1 MMPAQRTVLAAL
13 VLHAALAF
21 SVLGA
26 DAMRVHFID
35 VGQGDATLVEL
46 PCGAVLIDT
55 GGEEWPE
62 RSPRY
67 RSTPALV
74 DYLTTFFDSR
84 PDLGGRLDLLVLTHP
99 HKDHTLGVSEVVSRF
114 RPRNVVHNN
123 ERRGSGID
131 GQRTLIRYARSTAD
145 VNSWY
150 VLERLIDK
158 ETGMTNSTIYP
169 LDCGTIDPEIRV
181 LWGGVRPR
189 PPGWHRKDHRDGN
202 NHSIVVRLDFGD
214 ASVLWTGDLE
224 EAEEPGDR
232 AGIESLVDAYAANG
246 LLDVD
251 VYQVGHHGSH
261 NGTTTDLLDAMSP
274 EIAVISAGPA
284 GCERRGYTAYSY
296 GHPRESVVQ
305 ELEAAATAVR
315 TSPASVRTYL
325 GTGPSSPLN
334 LRTVTKAVY
343 STGWDGTVV
352 LAALADGT
360 WSVES
365 LAGTGPCID

>member
-1 MMPAQRTVLAAL
+1 MPARRTVFAAL
-13 VLHAALAF
+13 VVHAALTA
-21 SVLGA
+21 SVLA
-26 DAMRVHFID
+26 DDVMRVHFID
-35 VGQGDATLVEL
+35 VGQGDAALVEF
-46 PCGAVLIDT
+46 PCGSILIDT

-62 RSPRY
+62 RRPRY
-67 RSTPALV
+67 RSTPVLV
-74 DYLTTFFDSR
+74 DYLTKFFDSR

-99 HKDHTLGVSEVVSRF
+99 HLDHTRGVSEVVSRF

-131 GQRTLIRYARSTAD
+131 GQRALIRYARSNAG

-158 ETGMTNSTIYP
+158 TTGMTNSTIDP
-169 LDCGTIDPEIRV
+169 LDCGTINPEIRV
-181 LWGGVRPR
+181 LWGGLRPR
-189 PPGWHRKDHRDGN
+189 PAGWRRTDHRDGN
-202 NHSIVVRLDFGD
+202 NHSIVVRVDFGD
-214 ASVLWTGDLE
+214 ASALWTGDLE

-232 AGIESLVDAYAANG
+232 AGIESLVDFYAGNG

-261 NGTTTDLLDAMSP
+261 NGTTPNLLTAMSP

-284 GCERRGYTAYSY
+284 NCERRGFTAYSF
-296 GHPRESVVQ
+296 GHPRENVVQ
-305 ELEAAATAVR
+305 ELEASVTAVR
-315 TSPASVRTYL
+315 ATPASVRTYL
-325 GTGPSSPLN
+325 GTGPTSSLN

-352 LAALADGT
+352 LAATADGT
-360 WSVES
+360 WSVNS
-365 LAGTGPCID
+365 LAGTGPCVN